1 MSKGMSL
8 IQFETRTVEDRN
20 VTLTAGHFGGKDI
33 DIALITPVGGKLI
46 HEAEVT
52 ETLLAQWKNTPDFRY
67 RYDAYMAWKEGAEPP
82 VNGYDLKM
90 WPPISGAQVK
100 QFNSRNIR
108 SVEEL
113 AELPDDY
120 LASFGPGTRAIRDKA
135 REWLKSS
142 SDIGKIVAE
151 ITVLKE
157 ENRTLKDDNLR
168 KDATI
173 KSLLEAQDERASV
186 NAAVVA
192 TNAAKRIAKGA

>member
-8 IQFETRTVEDRN
+8 IQFDTLTVEDRS
-20 VTLTAGHFGGKDI
+20 VTLESGHFGGKEI

-46 HEAEVT
+46 HEVQVT
-52 ETLLAQWKNTPDFRY
+52 EDKLREWKHNPEFRY
-67 RYDAYMAWKEGAEPP
+67 RYDGYMAWKEGSEPP

-90 WPPISGAQVK
+90 WPPIAGSQVK
-100 QFNSRNIR
+100 QFNARNIR

-120 LASFGPGTRAIRDKA
+120 LTSFGPGTRAIRDKA

-157 ENRTLKDDNLR
+157 ENRILKEDSLR
-168 KDATI
+168 KDVTI
-173 KSLLEAQDERASV
+173 STLKAQIEG
-186 NAAVVA
+186 NGNITAAVSN
-192 TNAAKRIAKGA
+192 TKRAGKSA